1 MRTKLL
7 GGFFLLFSAIALLVF
22 LADIWPGISSEAL
35 LVEAIIPALKYWAIS
50 ELAGCLG
57 IIFLSFAPDHQWT
70 WQIFFSIEWWQAD
83 WFPRGFRIL
92 TIGAVLFLVLAVLAD
107 FVYKIMMASN
117 PPIL

>member
-83 WFPRGFRIL
+83 WFPRGLKII
-92 TIGAVLFLVLAVLAD
+92 TIGAVLLLILAVVAD